1 MKANFLDV
9 TSLENAVASYHKALG
24 LNPLCEFS
32 QEMLELCL
40 IDIAA
45 VKLPRYVPHD
55 EYDDNPIDLR
65 DLDNREGGFE
75 MYDQDE
81 DDEEMEE

>member
-9 TSLENAVASYHKALG
+9 TSLETRWRVTTKPGFKPIVRVLSRNVRVVFDRYR
-24 LNPLCEFS
+24 
-32 QEMLELCL
+32 
-40 IDIAA
+40 A

-65 DLDNREGGFE
+65 DLNNVEGGFE

>member
-1 MKANFLDV
+1 
-9 TSLENAVASYHKALG
+9 
-24 LNPLCEFS
+24 
-32 QEMLELCL
+32 MLELCL

-65 DLDNREGGFE
+65 DLNNVEGGFE